1 MSERPLVIAR
11 RGDPEHAPENTLLAF
26 ESAMMKGADGI
37 ELDVHPTA
45 DGEIVVH
52 HCYCLGSTDDGE
64 GLVCEHTLA
73 ELQALDSGSWFDAR
87 FAGASKPALHKVFDL
102 CRGGTCLEI
111 DVKGSSLGFL
121 RRVVGEIEA
130 FGLVADVELTT
141 AHYPLLMH
149 VKKLCRG
156 LRMGTFF
163 CEPPDWMPV
172 RLAQSH
178 VLDWARLLDIDVV
191 HLNTALITEEF
202 VDRLHQH
209 GFVAH
214 GSNLDSRAQ
223 IQRGLRLGVGS
234 FSTGCLETALKLR
247 DAFVA
252 LSSGRSADARFSSP

>member
-1 MSERPLVIAR
+1 MGKKPLVIAR
-11 RGDPEHAPENTLLAF
+11 TGDVQYAPENTLLAF
-26 ESAMMKGADGI
+26 ESAIAKGADGI

-52 HCYCLGSTDDGE
+52 HYYCLGSTDDGE

-73 ELQALDSGSWFDAR
+73 DLQSLDSGTWFDAR
-87 FAGASKPALHKVFDL
+87 FAGASKPALPEVLDL
-102 CRGGTCLEI
+102 CRGRTQFEI

-156 LRMGTFF
+156 LRVGTFF

-178 VLDWARLLDIDVV
+178 ALDWARLLDIDVV
-191 HLNTALITEEF
+191 HLNTVLITEEF
-202 VDRLHQH
+202 VGSLHQH
-209 GFVAH
+209 GFVAY

-223 IQRGLRLGVGS
+223 IQRGLELGIDS
-234 FSTGCLETALKLR
+234 FSTGSLETALKLR
-247 DAFVA
+247 DAYVA
-252 LSSGRSADARFSSP
+252 LSSGRSTDARFPSP